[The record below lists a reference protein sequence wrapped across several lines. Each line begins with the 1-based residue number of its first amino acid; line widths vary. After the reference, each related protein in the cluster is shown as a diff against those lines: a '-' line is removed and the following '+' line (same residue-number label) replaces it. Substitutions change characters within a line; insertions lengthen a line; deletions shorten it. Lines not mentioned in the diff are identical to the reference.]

1 MILGF
6 QDETTRDIYDG
17 LDSKKARRIPK
28 DLWPLVRRKLDQLNR
43 AAQIEDMKAPPNN
56 RLMKFGNGYKIR
68 VNDQFRITFTFS
80 KGNADNVL
88 ISDTH

>member
-88 ISDTH
+88 ITDTH

>member
-1 MILGF
+1 
-6 QDETTRDIYDG
+6 
-17 LDSKKARRIPK
+17 
-28 DLWPLVRRKLDQLNR
+28 
-43 AAQIEDMKAPPNN
+43 MKAPPNN

>member
-56 RLMKFGNGYKIR
+56 RLMKFGKGYKIR
-68 VNDQFRITFTFS
+68 VNDQFRITFTFAR
-80 KGNADNVL
+80 GNADNVL
-88 ISDTH
+88 VSDTH